1 MVKVNEKRFIDS
13 LNKLREFGASGIG
26 KGVIRPAFSVS
37 DIDARNWIAKLMQEA
52 DLSPVFDPVGNLF
65 GLNNSKSILLGSHS
79 DSQPE
84 GGWLDGSLG
93 IMAALEIAL
102 SVKESGGPPV
112 SVVNFQ
118 DEEGRF
124 GVTTGSAIWGQKV
137 SLDDADKYTDIDGVT
152 LAQARKSM
160 GSNFSD
166 FVLPDMFT
174 GFIEMHIEQGP
185 RLFRSKKKIGV
196 VNSIV
201 GIRNIKVKFVG
212 EQNHAGT
219 TPMHA
224 RKDAFQSL
232 SLFNQTLNNRFRN
245 VVTPETVWTI
255 GEVSIQPNAS
265 SIVPGIVTFS
275 LQWRDPELTRLS
287 KMETIIK
294 DTISEIAN
302 ITGIVPQFGPVIG
315 LDPVEMDEELI
326 EALENSAK
334 ELVPGKWIKMNSGAL
349 HDATNVSNLLPTA
362 MLFVPSIDGISHA
375 FGENTSDEDLILGL
389 RVLARTISSYIKQ

>member
-1 MVKVNEKRFIDS
+1 MVKVNEKRFINS

-26 KGVIRPAFSVS
+26 KGVIRPAFSAS
-37 DIDARNWIAKLMQEA
+37 DIEARNWIAKLMREA

-65 GLNNSKSILLGSHS
+65 GLNGSKSILLGSHS

-93 IMAALEIAL
+93 VMAALEIAL
-102 SVKESGGPPV
+102 SVKENGGPPV

-124 GVTTGSAIWGQKV
+124 GVTTGSAIWGQNV
-137 SLDDADKYTDIDGVT
+137 SLKDADKYTDITGIT
-152 LAQARKSM
+152 LAEARKAM

-166 FVLPDMFT
+166 FISPDLFT

-185 RLFRSKKKIGV
+185 RLFQSEKKIGV

-201 GIRNIKVKFVG
+201 GIRNLKVTFKG

-219 TPMHA
+219 TPMQA
-224 RKDAFQSL
+224 RKDALQSF
-232 SLFNQTLNNRFRN
+232 SLFNETLNSRLRN
-245 VVTPETVWTI
+245 VVTPQTVWTI
-255 GEVSIQPNAS
+255 GEMSLQPNAS
-265 SIVPGIVTFS
+265 SIVPGVVSFS

-294 DTISEIAN
+294 DTISEIADK
-302 ITGIVPQFGPVIG
+302 TGIVPRTSKALG
-315 LDPVEMDEELI
+315 LDPVEMDRKLIKALKHSAEEI
-326 EALENSAK
+326 
-334 ELVPGKWIKMNSGAL
+334 VPGEWISMNSGAL
-349 HDATNVSNLLPTA
+349 HDATNVSNLIPTA

-375 FGENTSDEDLILGL
+375 FEENTSDEDLVFGL
-389 RVLARTISSYIKQ
+389 KVLARAVINCT